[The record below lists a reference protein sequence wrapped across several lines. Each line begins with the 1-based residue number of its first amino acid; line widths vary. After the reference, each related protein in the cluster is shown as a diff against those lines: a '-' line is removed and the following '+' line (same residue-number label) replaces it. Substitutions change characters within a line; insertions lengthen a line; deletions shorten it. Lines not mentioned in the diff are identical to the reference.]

1 MSLQAATADLSAI
14 DRSYHERFA
23 GRLDAENNT
32 EPRLF
37 VEALVGNL
45 EPTFYTLLGAVGFV
59 LLIACA
65 NVASL
70 FLSRLSARQKEI
82 AVRLAI
88 GASRAHLIR
97 QFLVESLV
105 FSVAAGA
112 LGLLFAQWSLT
123 GVQTIVGSQ
132 LPPNTLLSLNWR
144 VFEFTAAVTL
154 ISALLV
160 GLLPSLHASRAHLV
174 EALKDSARGSSSAGG
189 ARFRSMLI
197 VGEVALSVVLLVGS
211 SLLLISFLRLQHT
224 APGFEPQGTASAF
237 VGVPTSRYTT
247 PRQQARF
254 FTDVVERLR
263 DHPQVVAAAAGLG
276 LPVSGFNPR
285 SPYSVG
291 GRIILPLP
299 QRPLANL
306 AIVSEDYF
314 KVMRIPLVAGRSFTA
329 DDRDGGPGACIVNES
344 LARRLFPTES
354 ALGKVILRGRNAE
367 ISAQI
372 VGVIRDVKTNG
383 VNVQAPDELYY
394 PIRQLPQPGMFF
406 VARTTGDPSALEAV
420 IRSTVAGIDRNQPI
434 SLFTTLDASLATSLG
449 TQRIVAS
456 MTVIFAGL
464 ALLLSAGGL
473 YAVLAHAVSRR
484 TSEIGIR
491 MALGAKPRQVVG
503 LVMRNGFGL
512 VGIGLAVG
520 IAAAA
525 AAAHLI
531 RTLLFEVPPA
541 RPARLRRRFGAVSCG
556 CGTRLPHS
564 VGAGGP
570 NRPASSPSR
579 RLNGSRRSVSSPESK
594 LSHGL
599 SQSHLANCCRTI

>member
-1 MSLQAATADLSAI
+1 M
-14 DRSYHERFA
+14 
-23 GRLDAENNT
+23 
-32 EPRLF
+32 
-37 VEALVGNL
+37 
-45 EPTFYTLLGAVGFV
+45 GAVGFV

-97 QFLVESLV
+97 QFLIESLV
-105 FSVAAGA
+105 FSAAAGA

-132 LPPNTLLSLNWR
+132 LPPNTVLSLNWR

-174 EALKDSARGSSSAGG
+174 EALKDSARGSSSAGS

-224 APGFEPQGTASAF
+224 APGFDPQGTASAF

-291 GRIILPLP
+291 GRTILPLP

-329 DDRDGGPGACIVNES
+329 DDREGGPGACIVNES

-394 PIRQLPQPGMFF
+394 PIRQMPQPGMFF

-420 IRSTVAGIDRNQPI
+420 IRSTVAGVDRNQPI
-434 SLFTTLDASLATSLG
+434 SLFTTLDASLAISLG

-484 TSEIGIR
+484 TSEIGIH

-525 AAAHLI
+525 GAAHLI
-531 RTLLFEVPPA
+531 RTLLFEV
-541 RPARLRRRFGAVSCG
+541 RPLDPLVYVAVSVLFLVVAALAC
-556 CGTRLPHS
+556 LI
-564 VGAGGP
+564 
-570 NRPASSPSR
+570 PSAR
-579 RLNGSRRSVSSPESK
+579 AARIDPLRALR
-594 LSHGL
+594 
-599 SQSHLANCCRTI
+599 AD